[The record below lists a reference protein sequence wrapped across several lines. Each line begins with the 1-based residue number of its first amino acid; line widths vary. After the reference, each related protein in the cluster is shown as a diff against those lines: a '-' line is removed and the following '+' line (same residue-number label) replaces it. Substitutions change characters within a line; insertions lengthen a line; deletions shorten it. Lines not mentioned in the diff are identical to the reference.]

1 MDMEKKSLLIN
12 NGSASKK
19 YALYQGDIEVAF
31 AHYEHENMVTLLTTR
46 FRGMKETIRLSRDEF
61 ETALNHFFSLL
72 ILHKLVIGK
81 TDISSIGIR
90 IVAPGTFFVRHTRIN
105 PDYIQALRDSVSR
118 SPLHIVPVLK
128 ELDLISRTFPSVP
141 VIGISDSAFHSSLP
155 SVAYTYGLPKD
166 VSAGLDVTR
175 FGYHGISIASLMDKI
190 KKINHGNIPE
200 KVIICHLGG
209 GVSVTALKN
218 GISVDTSM
226 GFTPLEGLVMAT
238 RVGDIDPGAILYLSS
253 KLQKNPE
260 EIADYLN
267 TKCGLLGVSG
277 VSSDVRDLL
286 KSEVTGNT
294 DAKLALD
301 LFAYRVKKYLGSY
314 MAVLGGVD
322 MIVFSGTIG
331 ERSFPM
337 RERILSGL
345 LPLGIILDKDKNLT
359 VDSVDSSIHS
369 RETRVQIAVLC
380 TDEMG
385 QMAKIIQGTY

>member
-1 MDMEKKSLLIN
+1 
-12 NGSASKK
+12 
-19 YALYQGDIEVAF
+19 
-31 AHYEHENMVTLLTTR
+31 
-46 FRGMKETIRLSRDEF
+46 
-61 ETALNHFFSLL
+61 
-72 ILHKLVIGK
+72 
-81 TDISSIGIR
+81 
-90 IVAPGTFFVRHTRIN
+90 
-105 PDYIQALRDSVSR
+105 
-118 SPLHIVPVLK
+118 
-128 ELDLISRTFPSVP
+128 
-141 VIGISDSAFHSSLP
+141 
-155 SVAYTYGLPKD
+155 
-166 VSAGLDVTR
+166 
-175 FGYHGISIASLMDKI
+175 KI